1 MDTAP
6 TTTAASYRIGVRPL
20 HPALGAAITGVDLGQ
35 PLDRETFGAVHAAWM
50 AHLVLV
56 FPAQHITDQ
65 QHVAATGY
73 FGEPEIFHQTHLK
86 STQVPE
92 IFRVSNVGEDGRLLP
107 PEDLSLAQLSLTR
120 LWHTDSSYRPV
131 PAMGSLLHG
140 IEVSRSGGETCFTN
154 MYAVYDALPARLKRA
169 VEGRRA
175 RHDFGHLHTLKQLK
189 PLTEAERAAMP
200 PVWQPMVRRHP
211 VTGRTSLYI
220 SPIYHD
226 AVEGLSQ
233 SDADG
238 LITELAD
245 FAGRPEFVYAHHWET
260 DDVVLWDNRCTMHRV
275 TPYDPG
281 ERRVMHRTTIV
292 GDGPVIAA

>member
-1 MDTAP
+1 MDTP
-6 TTTAASYRIGVRPL
+6 TVPSTRPQVRPQ
-20 HPALGAAITGVDLGQ
+20 HPALGAAVTGVDLAR
-35 PLDRETFGAVHAAWM
+35 PLDPDSFRAVHDAWM

-56 FPAQHITDQ
+56 FPGQRITDRE
-65 QHVAATGY
+65 HVRFTRQ
-73 FGEPEIFHQTHLK
+73 FGEPEIFHQTILK
-86 STQVPE
+86 SAQVPE
-92 IFRVSNVGEDGRLLP
+92 IFQVTNVGADGQLLP
-107 PEDLSLAQLSLTR
+107 SGDLSLAQLSLTR

-154 MYAVYDALPARLKRA
+154 MYAVYDALPERLRRQ

-175 RHDFGHLHTLKQLK
+175 QHNFGHLHTLKTLK

-211 VTGRTSLYI
+211 VTGRKSLYI

-226 AVEGLSQ
+226 AVEGLAR
-233 SDADG
+233 DAADA
-238 LITELAD
+238 LITELAE
-245 FAGRPEFVYAHHWET
+245 FAGRPEFVYAHRWET

-275 TPYDPG
+275 TPYDAG

>member
-6 TTTAASYRIGVRPL
+6 TTAAPGRIGVRPL
-20 HPALGAAITGVDLGQ
+20 HPALGAAITGVDLGR
-35 PLDRETFGAVHAAWM
+35 PLDPETFGAVHDAWM

-56 FPAQHITDQ
+56 FPAQRITDH
-65 QHVAATGY
+65 QHVEATRH
-73 FGEPEIFHQTHLK
+73 FGEPEIFHQKHLK

-92 IFRVSNVGEDGRLLP
+92 IFRVSNVGEDGELLP
-107 PEDLSLAQLSLTR
+107 REDLSLAQLSLTR

-154 MYAVYDALPARLKRA
+154 MYAVYDALPARLKRQ

-175 RHDFGHLHTLKQLK
+175 RHNFGHLHTLKKLQ

-211 VTGRTSLYI
+211 VTGAKSLYI

-226 AVEGLSQ
+226 EVEGLAR
-233 SDADG
+233 DAADD
-238 LITELAD
+238 LIAELAD
-245 FAGRPEFVYAHHWET
+245 FAGRPEFVYAHRWET

-275 TPYDPG
+275 TPYDAA

-292 GDGPVIAA
+292 GEGPVIAA